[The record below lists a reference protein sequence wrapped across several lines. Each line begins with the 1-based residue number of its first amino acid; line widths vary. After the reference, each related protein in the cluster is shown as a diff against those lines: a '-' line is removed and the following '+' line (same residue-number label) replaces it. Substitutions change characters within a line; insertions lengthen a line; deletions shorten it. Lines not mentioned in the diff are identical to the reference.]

1 MFFFLD
7 VCDSLHL
14 SPGTVIYEITNKWAP
29 PLEGRIC
36 AFFAWGRGN
45 LAGLLSSQWIKVLLP
60 LQRLITTTENERGRE
75 REGERGREGERDK
88 GRQRS
93 FGGRGLTPLTV
104 GLPCALASFFK
115 IQSPQP
121 KRGSIKHSSQQGSR
135 DAPSVSEHPNG
146 L

>member
-1 MFFFLD
+1 MYVPARLPKLNLKVKGKKHVFFLD

-60 LQRLITTTENERGRE
+60 LQRLITTTENEWGRE
-75 REGERGREGERDK
+75 REGGRAR
-88 GRQRS
+88 
-93 FGGRGLTPLTV
+93 
-104 GLPCALASFFK
+104 
-115 IQSPQP
+115 
-121 KRGSIKHSSQQGSR
+121 
-135 DAPSVSEHPNG
+135 
-146 L
+146 